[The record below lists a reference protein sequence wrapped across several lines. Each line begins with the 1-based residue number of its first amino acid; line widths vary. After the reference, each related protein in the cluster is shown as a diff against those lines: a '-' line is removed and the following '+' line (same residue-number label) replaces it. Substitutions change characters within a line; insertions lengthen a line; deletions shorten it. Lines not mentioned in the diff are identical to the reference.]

1 MSNRRRAGLLA
12 ACSVSLMAG
21 AFLVVPVAQVQAETL
36 ADAVALAY
44 QTNPTLQQQRAVQR
58 ATDESVVRA
67 RTGFRPTVNAQGSIS
82 YSRTDLAVPTTT
94 VVGGVLVNG
103 ADTNKVG
110 ASSAQIQL
118 SQPLFTG
125 GQATANLS
133 AAEADVLAGRED
145 LRRVEQGV
153 LANVVTAYV
162 DVRRNQETLRIANE
176 NVAVLTRQLDESNA
190 RFEVG
195 EITRTDV
202 AQSQARLAAAKASQS
217 SAQANLAV
225 ARATYAQIVGQ
236 NPTDLTPEPSL
247 ANVLPASVEQ
257 AFEAAEGSNPAV
269 QAARYAEQA
278 ATARVALAK
287 SAYLP
292 TVSAGA
298 SLGYDA
304 AEVNGNRDQFGQ
316 YNRQI
321 AGQLTARVPL
331 FTGGLNASN
340 VRAARERENAARI
353 AVDGAKRTVIQQ
365 TSAAWST
372 LLAARANLV
381 SNEEQ
386 VRASRIA
393 FEGVRQEQQ
402 VGLRTTLDVLNA
414 QLELANAEL
423 ALVGARRDE
432 YVASAALL
440 QAMGQLDVNKLAT
453 GTTAY
458 DPKASYDR
466 VTHAGWVPWEPVV
479 ETIDKLGAPSA
490 KPQTTAK

>member
-12 ACSVSLMAG
+12 AACSAGLMVG
-21 AFLVVPVAQVQAETL
+21 AFSAAHAESL
-36 ADAVALAY
+36 ADAAALAY

-67 RTGFRPTVNAQGSIS
+67 RAGFRPTLNAQASATN
-82 YSRTDLAVPTTT
+82 SRTDLAVPTTT

-103 ADTNKVG
+103 VSVTKVG
-110 ASSAQIQL
+110 SSNAQLQL

-145 LRRVEQGV
+145 LRRAEQGM

-162 DVRRNQETLRIANE
+162 DVRRTQQALRIANE

-225 ARATYAQIVGQ
+225 ARANYAQVVGQ
-236 NPTDLTPEPSL
+236 NPADLAPEPSL

-257 AFEAAEGSNPAV
+257 AFETAEGGNPAV

-278 ATARVALAK
+278 AAARVALAK
-287 SAYLP
+287 AAYLP
-292 TVSAGA
+292 TISAGA
-298 SLGYDA
+298 SLGFDA
-304 AEVNGNRDQFGQ
+304 AEVNGNRNQFGQ

-321 AGQLTARVPL
+321 AGSLTARVPL

-340 VRAARERENAARI
+340 VRAARERETAARV
-353 AVDGAKRTVIQQ
+353 AVEGAKRQVIQQ
-365 TSAAWST
+365 VSAAWST
-372 LLAARANLV
+372 LLASRASLV

-386 VRASRIA
+386 VRAARIA

-414 QLELANAEL
+414 QLELSNAEL
-423 ALVGARRDE
+423 ALVTARRDE
-432 YVASAALL
+432 YVASTSLL
-440 QAMGQLDVNKLAT
+440 QAMGQLDVTKLAS
-453 GTTAY
+453 GTAAY
-458 DPKASYDR
+458 DPKTSYNR
-466 VTHAGWVPWEPVV
+466 VTHSAGWVPWEPVV
-479 ETIDKLGAPSA
+479 QAIDKVGAPST
-490 KPQTTAK
+490 KPRPASK